1 MINLKL
7 PIQYFTWIRQKY
19 SGIIASLNNIGSLS
33 SYNDHM
39 FITYDLPNLEHTFS
53 IIVKTHNY
61 DGTEQ
66 LMVLCVYFHFHS
78 LFHLLSAAKYWTA
91 GHYHNDCTYYMV
103 FAHTQC
109 DHINQ
114 VYIEALLLE
123 RWNLFSPGRSRFSGL
138 LWLLSQLSVI
148 ALRLK
153 LRPRNHVD
161 GTLVCTT
168 GHFSFNQLKRLSSY
182 PPPKRHKEGQGV
194 NTSIGSIRNSKHFL
208 AK

>member
-1 MINLKL
+1 
-7 PIQYFTWIRQKY
+7 
-19 SGIIASLNNIGSLS
+19 
-33 SYNDHM
+33 M
-39 FITYDLPNLEHTFS
+39 FITYGLPNLGHTFS

-123 RWNLFSPGRSRFSGL
+123 RWNLFSPGRSRFSDL

-148 ALRLK
+148 TAKTETEKSRGWDTCMYYRAFFFQSVETIVFL
-153 LRPRNHVD
+153 PTSYEAQG
-161 GTLVCTT
+161 GTMCQY
-168 GHFSFNQLKRLSSY
+168 FNRQHKKVQTFLGQIDTLFHEMSEDSSY
-182 PPPKRHKEGQGV
+182 QQQ
-194 NTSIGSIRNSKHFL
+194 L
-208 AK
+208 